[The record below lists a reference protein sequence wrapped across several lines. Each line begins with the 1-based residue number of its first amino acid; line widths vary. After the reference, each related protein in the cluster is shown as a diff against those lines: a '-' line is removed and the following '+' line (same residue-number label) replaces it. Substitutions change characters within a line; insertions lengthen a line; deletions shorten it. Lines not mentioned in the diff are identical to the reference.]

1 MKHFFLFGICVF
13 TALLASVI
21 SYAPPVSAESTALTD
36 FDGEV
41 NELALSCRRE
51 VVSLFNTY
59 LDSGTLTLP
68 QLFDTFYFP
77 VSGTDPPKYH
87 TQYDKIVEEPLQ
99 TILDRYLSYH
109 NNIIY
114 VIAVDAYG
122 YLPAYNS
129 KYSHSFTGNREEDFK
144 DNKAKRILN
153 DHIGLSASK
162 NQAPYIIQQAVL
174 DTGEIIK
181 DFSVPLFVR
190 NRHWGSI
197 RIGYTINN

>member
-1 MKHFFLFGICVF
+1 MKQFFLFGICVF

-41 NELALSCRRE
+41 NELTLSCSRE

-68 QLFDTFYFP
+68 KLFDTFYFP
-77 VSGTDPPKYH
+77 VPGTDPPKYH

-129 KYSHSFTGNREEDFK
+129 QYSHSFTGNREEDFK
-144 DNKAKRILN
+144 DNRAKRILN

-162 NQAPYIIQQAVL
+162 NQAPYIIQQDVL

-190 NRHWGSI
+190 DRHWGAI